1 MAITL
6 RKQKHHISNKCTSS
20 PASMSIFTSNIK
32 ATQTASALQ
41 QQPRQPRHVEY
52 ALQPNTTA
60 PHVYVHQ
67 VHSLPHNIAA
77 HHFTISQLSLSTS
90 SSLPPCP
97 CNLCLR
103 WYMCLGRG
111 TAIATTTRAVP
122 HHPEGDTIY
131 LAQIWPCSQSTRHL
145 RVYMTQLGR
154 QYVRTHSRPRYSS
167 VHLPE
172 IRSCD
177 APTTIPAQTLLLE

>member
-1 MAITL
+1 MAIML

-20 PASMSIFTSNIK
+20 PASMSIFTSNIQ
-32 ATQTASALQ
+32 ATQTTSALQ

-52 ALQPNTTA
+52 ALQPNITA
-60 PHVYVHQ
+60 PHQ
-67 VHSLPHNIAA
+67 VHSPPDHVAA

-111 TAIATTTRAVP
+111 TAITSTTRAVL
-122 HHPEGDTIY
+122 HHPEGDMRIT
-131 LAQIWPCSQSTRHL
+131 
-145 RVYMTQLGR
+145 LGELMCHHHTGPV
-154 QYVRTHSRPRYSS
+154 QAIT
-167 VHLPE
+167 
-172 IRSCD
+172 
-177 APTTIPAQTLLLE
+177 